1 MTDKKT
7 FFQRVLDVGKFG
19 GRRGRSLFPLNY
31 CDPTKNNCDLKKS
44 NGELRKSN
52 GDLRKFNVEIKAANV
67 DLTKTNPLENLN

>member
-1 MTDKKT
+1 M
-7 FFQRVLDVGKFG
+7 GKFG

-31 CDPTKNNCDLKKS
+31 CDPTKNNCDLKES
-44 NGELRKSN
+44 NGEIKNFNVDLRKSN